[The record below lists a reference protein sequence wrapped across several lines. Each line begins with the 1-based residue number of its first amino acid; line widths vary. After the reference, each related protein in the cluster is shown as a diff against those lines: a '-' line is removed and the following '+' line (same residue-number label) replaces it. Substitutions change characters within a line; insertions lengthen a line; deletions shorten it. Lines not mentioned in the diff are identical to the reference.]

1 MTEELIHTKPT
12 VKAEQKATD
21 TKKDRVNDILLG
33 PLERPALKWL
43 SEHMPSWVSSDMMTG
58 LGVIASILIFVSYI
72 LVGRGGPDPRGNW
85 FLMLASFG
93 FFLNWFGD
101 SLDGTLARYR
111 HMERPRFGYYID
123 HSIDAFSAVMM
134 FLGLGLAGLS
144 DFTVATFT
152 LIGYLLAMI
161 SVYLKTHVTGVFVMT
176 NMKLG
181 PTEIRLIA
189 IIFNTLVFFR
199 GNKPIENF
207 PFFNQPLTPG
217 TLVLGTIAVILWV
230 YFAYETIFVGRKLAA
245 QDELALARRKEKAEK
260 KLARKTEKSL
270 KKQMR
275 SQRRST
281 GKIAK
286 LVKAKRR

>member
-1 MTEELIHTKPT
+1 MTEQTTQAQPSEKTETKQT
-12 VKAEQKATD
+12 
-21 TKKDRVNDILLG
+21 RVNDILLG

-43 SEHMPSWVSSDMMTG
+43 SEHMPNWISSDMMTG
-58 LGVIASILIFVSYI
+58 LGVVASIIIFLAYI
-72 LVGRGGPDPRGNW
+72 MVGRGGPDPKGNW

-111 HMERPRFGYYID
+111 HLERPRFGYYID

-134 FLGLGLAGLS
+134 FLGIGLAGLS

-181 PTEIRLIA
+181 PTEIRVIA
-189 IIFNTLVFFR
+189 IIFNTLVFLR

-207 PFFNQPLTPG
+207 PFFNQPPTPG
-217 TLVLGTIAVILWV
+217 TLVLGAIAIILGC
-230 YFAYETIFVGRKLAA
+230 YFIYETIFVGRKLAA
-245 QDELALARRKEKAEK
+245 QDELALARRKEKAE
-260 KLARKTEKSL
+260 RKASKRQLNAEK
-270 KKQMR
+270 R
-275 SQRRST
+275 
-281 GKIAK
+281 
-286 LVKAKRR
+286 VAKRATKATSKARRVSKG

>member
-1 MTEELIHTKPT
+1 MTDQTSQTKPIENKP
-12 VKAEQKATD
+12 VE
-21 TKKDRVNDILLG
+21 TKQTRVNDILLG

-43 SEHMPSWVSSDMMTG
+43 SEHMPSWVSSDGMTA
-58 LGVIASILIFVSYI
+58 LGVFASVLIFFAYYM
-72 LVGRGGPDPRGNW
+72 VGRGELKGNW

-101 SLDGTLARYR
+101 SLDGTLARHR
-111 HMERPRFGYYID
+111 HLERPNFGYFID

-144 DFTVATFT
+144 NFTVATFT

-181 PTEIRLIA
+181 PTEIRVIA

-207 PFFNQPLTPG
+207 PIFNQPVTPG

-245 QDELALARRKEKAEK
+245 QDELALARRKEKAQR
-260 KLARKTEKSL
+260 KLARKAEKSL

-275 SQRRST
+275 SQRKMA
-281 GKIAK
+281 GKPAK
-286 LVKAKRR
+286 

>member
-1 MTEELIHTKPT
+1 MTDHTSQAGPTEHKPAETKP
-12 VKAEQKATD
+12 AE
-21 TKKDRVNDILLG
+21 TKQTRVNDILLG

-43 SEHMPSWVSSDMMTG
+43 SEHMPMWVSSDGMTA
-58 LGVIASILIFVSYI
+58 LGVFASVLIFFAYYM
-72 LVGRGGPDPRGNW
+72 VGRGEIKGNW

-101 SLDGTLARYR
+101 SLDGTLARHR
-111 HMERPRFGYYID
+111 HLERPNFGYFID

-144 DFTVATFT
+144 NFTVATFT

-181 PTEIRLIA
+181 PTEIRVIA

-207 PFFNQPLTPG
+207 PLINQPVTPG
-217 TLVLGTIAVILWV
+217 TLVLGTIAVILWI

-245 QDELALARRKEKAEK
+245 QDELALARRKEKAQR
-260 KLARKTEKSL
+260 KLARKAEKSL

-275 SQRRST
+275 SQRKMA
-281 GKIAK
+281 GKPAK
-286 LVKAKRR
+286 

>member
-1 MTEELIHTKPT
+1 MTEQTTQAHSTP
-12 VKAEQKATD
+12 KAEPKQT
-21 TKKDRVNDILLG
+21 RVNDILLG

-43 SEHMPSWVSSDMMTG
+43 SAHMPMWVSSDGMTA
-58 LGVIASILIFVSYI
+58 LGVFASVLIFFAYVM
-72 LVGRGGPDPRGNW
+72 VGRGELKGNW

-111 HMERPRFGYYID
+111 HLERPNFGYFID

-134 FLGLGLAGLS
+134 FLGLGLAHLS

-181 PTEIRLIA
+181 PTEIRVIA

-207 PFFNQPLTPG
+207 PFLDQPVTPG

-260 KLARKTEKSL
+260 KAARKAEKNL

-275 SQRRST
+275 AQRKT
-281 GKIAK
+281 AGKPAK
-286 LVKAKRR
+286 

>member
-1 MTEELIHTKPT
+1 MTDHTSQAGPTEHKPAETKP
-12 VKAEQKATD
+12 AE
-21 TKKDRVNDILLG
+21 TKQTRVNDILLG

-43 SEHMPSWVSSDMMTG
+43 SEHMPMWVSSDGMTA
-58 LGVIASILIFVSYI
+58 LGVFASVLIFFAYYM
-72 LVGRGGPDPRGNW
+72 VGRGEIKGNW

-111 HMERPRFGYYID
+111 HLERPNFGYFID

-144 DFTVATFT
+144 NFTVATFT

-181 PTEIRLIA
+181 PTEIRVIA

-207 PFFNQPLTPG
+207 PIFNQPVTPG

-245 QDELALARRKEKAEK
+245 QDELALARRKEKAQR
-260 KLARKTEKSL
+260 KLARKAEKSL

-275 SQRRST
+275 SQRKMA
-281 GKIAK
+281 GKPAK
-286 LVKAKRR
+286 

>member
-1 MTEELIHTKPT
+1 MTEQSNQAQISE
-12 VKAEQKATD
+12 KAE
-21 TKKDRVNDILLG
+21 TKQTRVNDILFG

-43 SEHMPSWVSSDMMTG
+43 SEHMPNWISSDMMTG
-58 LGVIASILIFVSYI
+58 LGVIASIIIFLAYI
-72 LVGRGGPDPRGNW
+72 MVGRGGPDPKGNW

-111 HMERPRFGYYID
+111 HLERPRFGYYID

-134 FLGLGLAGLS
+134 FLGIGLAGLS

-181 PTEIRLIA
+181 PTEIRVIA
-189 IIFNTLVFFR
+189 IIFNTLVFLR

-207 PFFNQPLTPG
+207 PFFNQPPTPG
-217 TLVLGTIAVILWV
+217 TLTLGTIAIILGL
-230 YFAYETIFVGRKLAA
+230 YFVYETIFVGRKLAA
-245 QDELALARRKEKAEK
+245 QDELALARRREKAE
-260 KLARKTEKSL
+260 RKVSKRQLKAEK
-270 KKQMR
+270 R
-275 SQRRST
+275 
-281 GKIAK
+281 
-286 LVKAKRR
+286 VAKRSAKAAMKQK

>member
-1 MTEELIHTKPT
+1 MTDHTSQAGPTEHKPAETKP
-12 VKAEQKATD
+12 AE
-21 TKKDRVNDILLG
+21 TKQTRVNDILLG

-43 SEHMPSWVSSDMMTG
+43 SEHMPMWVSSDGMTA
-58 LGVIASILIFVSYI
+58 LGVFASVLIFFAYYM
-72 LVGRGGPDPRGNW
+72 VGRGEIKGNW

-111 HMERPRFGYYID
+111 HLERPNFGYFID

-144 DFTVATFT
+144 NFTVATFT

-181 PTEIRLIA
+181 PTEIRVIA

-207 PFFNQPLTPG
+207 PLINQPVTPG

-245 QDELALARRKEKAEK
+245 QDELALARRKEKAQR
-260 KLARKTEKSL
+260 KLARKAEKSL

-275 SQRRST
+275 SQRKMA
-281 GKIAK
+281 GKPAK
-286 LVKAKRR
+286 

>member
-1 MTEELIHTKPT
+1 MTDHTSQAGPTEHKPAETKP
-12 VKAEQKATD
+12 AE
-21 TKKDRVNDILLG
+21 TKQTRVNDILLG

-43 SEHMPSWVSSDMMTG
+43 SEHMPMWVSSDGMTA
-58 LGVIASILIFVSYI
+58 LGVFASVLIFFAYYM
-72 LVGRGGPDPRGNW
+72 VGRGEIKGNW

-101 SLDGTLARYR
+101 SLDGTLARHR
-111 HMERPRFGYYID
+111 HLERPNFGYFID

-144 DFTVATFT
+144 NFTVATFT

-181 PTEIRLIA
+181 PTEIRVIA

-207 PFFNQPLTPG
+207 PLINQPVTPG

-245 QDELALARRKEKAEK
+245 QDELALARRKEKAQR
-260 KLARKTEKSL
+260 KLARKAEKSL

-275 SQRRST
+275 SQRKMA
-281 GKIAK
+281 GKPAK
-286 LVKAKRR
+286 

>member
-1 MTEELIHTKPT
+1 MTEQVTQTESIEKKPAGNKPT
-12 VKAEQKATD
+12 E
-21 TKKDRVNDILLG
+21 TKQTRVNDILLG

-43 SEHMPSWVSSDMMTG
+43 SEHMPMWVSSDGMTA
-58 LGVIASILIFVSYI
+58 LGVFASVLIFFAYFM
-72 LVGRGGPDPRGNW
+72 VGQGELKGNW

-111 HMERPRFGYYID
+111 HLERPNFGYFID

-144 DFTVATFT
+144 NFTVATFT

-181 PTEIRLIA
+181 PTEIRVIA

-207 PFFNQPLTPG
+207 PLFNQPVTPG

-230 YFAYETIFVGRKLAA
+230 YFAYETIFVGLKLAA
-245 QDELALARRKEKAEK
+245 QDELALARRKEKAQRK
-260 KLARKTEKSL
+260 MARKAEKSL
-270 KKQMR
+270 KKQMKY
-275 SQRRST
+275 QR
-281 GKIAK
+281 KMAQ
-286 LVKAKRR
+286 KAIK

>member
-1 MTEELIHTKPT
+1 
-12 VKAEQKATD
+12 VF
-21 TKKDRVNDILLG
+21 
-33 PLERPALKWL
+33 
-43 SEHMPSWVSSDMMTG
+43 
-58 LGVIASILIFVSYI
+58 ASVLIFFAYYM
-72 LVGRGGPDPRGNW
+72 VGRGEIKGNW

-111 HMERPRFGYYID
+111 HLERPNFGYFID

-144 DFTVATFT
+144 NFTVATFT

-181 PTEIRLIA
+181 PTEIRVIA

-207 PFFNQPLTPG
+207 PLINQPVTPG

-245 QDELALARRKEKAEK
+245 QDELALARRKEKAQR
-260 KLARKTEKSL
+260 KLARKAEKSL

-275 SQRRST
+275 SQRKMA
-281 GKIAK
+281 GKPAK
-286 LVKAKRR
+286 